1 MLAPLIVR
9 ELMQHSINNLLQ
21 RQEQIRIIVIAQA
34 DANLVAAVDVQA
46 EQVAFGWQELGQDLD
61 APASLAHDRFDG
73 RGDFAEERESR
84 ITAWEAGEV
93 LVAVEERLVF
103 FELGGVVALDTGGS
117 AFFRSPVAA

>member
-1 MLAPLIVR
+1 
-9 ELMQHSINNLLQ
+9 MQHSINNLLQ

-73 RGDFAEERESR
+73 RGDFA
-84 ITAWEAGEV
+84 AGEV
-93 LVAVEERLVF
+93 LVAVEERLEF

>member
-1 MLAPLIVR
+1 
-9 ELMQHSINNLLQ
+9 MQHSINNLLQ